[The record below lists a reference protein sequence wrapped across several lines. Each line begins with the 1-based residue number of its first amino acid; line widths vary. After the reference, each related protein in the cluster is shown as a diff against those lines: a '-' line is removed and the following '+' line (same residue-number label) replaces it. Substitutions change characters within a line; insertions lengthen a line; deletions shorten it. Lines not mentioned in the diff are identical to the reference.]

1 MDAAAEG
8 RRDVRGD
15 PHAPGSRAPG
25 GRERTGRGPERT
37 GRGAG
42 RDRPGCGHSQCGE
55 SREHVD
61 LGCRRTINGY
71 RIDRPAGILSVIGH
85 TSQGVSGPTNFVIDP
100 SGRWL
105 YVNNSTADS
114 VAQFAV
120 L

>member
-1 MDAAAEG
+1 MIRMHRAAARPADG
-8 RRDVRGD
+8 R
-15 PHAPGSRAPG
+15 

-105 YVNNSTADS
+105 YVNNSTADG